1 MFELCFFFFFSY
13 ISNCNTDPTDTVSK
27 ETAGITQPFYYLSPM
42 FSDTSDT
49 ESLLF
54 GLALTVLVTE
64 DAPDFLRVRINPIE
78 CFAGTP

>member
-1 MFELCFFFFFSY
+1 MFELCFFFFSY

-27 ETAGITQPFYYLSPM
+27 ETAGITQPFYYLSPR
-42 FSDTSDT
+42 TSDT

-54 GLALTVLVTE
+54 GLALTVIVTE